1 MTTDSLAQASS
12 SKIEGF
18 LSYAHESDSFLDL
31 AEPLH
36 RDLVR
41 VIKLRSNRDIEI
53 FRDRAAIKWGD
64 RWKATID
71 NGLTNASV
79 LFVIATTHYLASNN
93 CRDEFLD
100 FLNAARSSTMSGAR
114 RLILPIMPMAASTVF
129 TVDSEDEI
137 AKEIAEIQFEL
148 IEDAVVAGEG
158 SPEWKRALIKL
169 ADRFIEVVALAES
182 QAAAAAAQAEAE
194 EEGKHARTAALAQG
208 NEGAAEDEPEVADD
222 RGFFEALE
230 DLETDFEELTGLAD
244 KMSGLMTTVVLPM
257 KTVDFESTSSAKQM
271 NAKIAHLAKQMTPD
285 SRALGET
292 GRAIRDKT
300 NTIDVGIRHLVRIA
314 KSNQGTIADG
324 VRGFLE
330 GAQTSLAG
338 TTEVLE
344 QMDGLLT
351 SMAPAEAASS
361 LMRNALKPMRSGIVA
376 FSDAVRVIHKWGP
389 ELLD

>member
-1 MTTDSLAQASS
+1 MTTDNLAQASS

-18 LSYAHESDSFLDL
+18 LSYAHESDSFLNL

-53 FRDRAAIKWGD
+53 FRDRAGIKWGD

-79 LFVIATTHYLASNN
+79 LFVIATTHYLASSN

-100 FLNAARSSTMSGAR
+100 FLNAAKSSNMSGAR

-129 TVDSEDEI
+129 TIVSEDEI
-137 AKEIAEIQFEL
+137 AQEIAEIQFEL

-169 ADRFIEVVALAES
+169 ADRFIEVVTLAEA
-182 QAAAAAAQAEAE
+182 QAAAAAVQAEAE
-194 EEGKHARTAALAQG
+194 EEAKHAKVVTPG
-208 NEGAAEDEPEVADD
+208 NEGAAEVEAEPAEKP
-222 RGFFEALE
+222 GLFEAIE
-230 DLETDFEELTGLAD
+230 NMESGFGELTGLAE
-244 KMSGLMTTVVLPM
+244 KMGGLMTTVVEPM
-257 KTVDFESTSSAKQM
+257 KSVDFGSASSAKEM
-271 NAKIAHLAKQMTPD
+271 NAKLARLAKQMTPD
-285 SRALGET
+285 SRAIGET
-292 GRAIRDKT
+292 GRALRDKT
-300 NTIDVGIRHLVRIA
+300 NAMDVSIRHLVRMAKDHEGPIA
-314 KSNQGTIADG
+314 EG

-338 TTEVLE
+338 TAAVAEM
-344 QMDGLLT
+344 MDGLLT
-351 SMAPAEAASS
+351 SMAPAETASS
-361 LMRNALKPMRSGIVA
+361 LMRNALMPMRTGIVA
-376 FSDAVRVIHKWGP
+376 FSDSIRVIHKWGP